1 MDDDGEF
8 TPVPVRRPTSKAA
21 AHSKFV
27 GVTWHRQDQKWQAAI
42 KVEGKSLH
50 LGHFLD
56 EFEAA
61 RKYDEYAARLGR
73 NVNFPENVYEGAG
86 TGLCNARATKVVRP
100 HRSKKKRGSGG
111 GGGGDGGE
119 ARQGDTPPPRAASAR
134 AAATAA
140 RAVARRAAASTSESE
155 DVDEEDDEDDKGNG
169 NEHHDGEKSSH
180 LAQPQAPSPSSSAA
194 LGGGEHG
201 GSKFVGVTWN
211 RRAQKWE
218 VRIYTSGRNMYL
230 GSFNDE
236 VEAACK

>member
-1 MDDDGEF
+1 M
-8 TPVPVRRPTSKAA
+8 A

-86 TGLCNARATKVVRP
+86 GGLNGKLAIKVPRP
-100 HRSKKKRGSGG
+100 SRSKKFKGGRRGG
-111 GGGGDGGE
+111 GGRHG
-119 ARQGDTPPPRAASAR
+119 ATPPPRATSAR

-140 RAVARRAAASTSESE
+140 RAIAQRAAQSSSESDLE
-155 DVDEEDDEDDKGNG
+155 SDEADEDDEEEEEVHNRRPR
-169 NEHHDGEKSSH
+169 
-180 LAQPQAPSPSSSAA
+180 ASSSAST
-194 LGGGEHG
+194 GEPA
-201 GSKFVGVTWN
+201 GSKYVGVTWN

-218 VRIYTSGRNMYL
+218 VRIYTSGRNTYL
-230 GSFNDE
+230 GSFDDE
-236 VEAACK
+236 VEAAHK